1 MSSNGIENE
10 LKFDVS
16 PNDLQKLA
24 ASRSL
29 RPADGRLAEHKYL
42 VSTYFDTPKHVLRRN
57 GVSLRIRQA
66 GKKRIQTI
74 KAANDGIALSRGE
87 WEHALESNEPDLRAA
102 RGTALEPLLSKRLRR
117 KLDPVFA
124 THVHRTLV
132 PLRPGNSRVELALDQ
147 GHVRAGQNSTA
158 LAEVEL
164 ELKSGSVADLFKA
177 ARAVTELVPAKLTLR
192 SKSEQG
198 YDLIADEPVAAV
210 RSSRITL
217 HRKAPLTTAF
227 QEIGRS
233 VLRHIAANEPVVLA
247 GQPEGIHQMR
257 VGVRRL
263 RAAIWVF
270 SKLLRCKQTENI
282 KHDLK
287 WLTGKLGPVRDLD
300 VFLNT
305 KVNRL
310 ANAEPPITGLADL
323 VGELDY
329 RRALAAEAAKS
340 AVGSSRYRLLIF
352 NTLEWIED
360 GTWLKR
366 SSPARTDQRIEP
378 FVTDLLMRRTKKTKK
393 RAKKLR
399 NLNVHDRHKLRIAMK
414 KLRYTIYFFE
424 SLFGGSKNAKALS
437 RYKDCL
443 ESLQDNLGALNDIAV
458 HHKMVTKLGTDSEE
472 TKSRTVAF
480 AAGVVVGSERC
491 EIEPLLDAAGK
502 AARKLRRVKEF
513 WI

>member
-29 RPADGRLAEHKYL
+29 RPADGRLAKHKYL
-42 VSTYFDTPKHVLRRN
+42 VSTYFDTPKHILKRN
-57 GVSLRIRQA
+57 GVSLRVRQA
-66 GKKRIQTI
+66 GKRRIQTI
-74 KAANDGIALSRGE
+74 KTANGIAFGRGE
-87 WEHALESNEPDLRAA
+87 WEHELEGSEPDLRAA

-164 ELKSGSVADLFKA
+164 ELKSGSIADLFKA
-177 ARAVTELVPAKLTLR
+177 ARTVTELVPAKLTLR

-198 YDLIADEPVAAV
+198 YDLITDEPVAAV
-210 RSSRITL
+210 RSSKITL
-217 HRKAPLTTAF
+217 HRKTALTSAF

-233 VLRHIAANEPVVLA
+233 VLHHIAANELAVLA

-270 SKLLRCKQTENI
+270 SKLLRCKQTEAI

-287 WLTGKLGPVRDLD
+287 WLAGKLGPVRDLD

-310 ANAEPPITGLADL
+310 ANAEPPIAGLADL

-329 RRALAAEAAKS
+329 RRTLAAEAAKS
-340 AVGSSRYRLLIF
+340 AVASSRYRLLIF

-360 GTWLKR
+360 GAWLR
-366 SSPARTDQRIEP
+366 RSPARTDQRIKP
-378 FVTDLLMRRTKKTKK
+378 FVADLLMRRTKKTRK

-424 SLFGGSKNAKALS
+424 SLFGGSKDTKALS

-443 ESLQDNLGALNDIAV
+443 ERLQDSLGGLNDIAV

-472 TKSRTVAF
+472 TKSRMVGF

-502 AARKLRRVKEF
+502 AARKLRRAKEF